1 MTSVRLIRRTLR
13 VVAARAVLIAMACIV
28 AQPLIASTQAVAAQ
42 SPSPSASAS
51 TAPSTPPV
59 VPDSG
64 KGATFGVGPADGKQ
78 LDHRNKFDLQVTP
91 GARVTDHVAVQNYG
105 TKPQTLSLYATDAL
119 NSIDGTVGYLEGA
132 AQPVD
137 IGSWVTLGNA
147 KRPVVVPPRG
157 LDGKPGT
164 VIVPFTVVVPKNAQP
179 GDHVGAILAS
189 LQGLAT
195 DKQGDKVKLDQR
207 VATRIYVRVA
217 GQLAPALA
225 VTNLKL
231 HYGGSTK
238 LLGSDD
244 VRVTYTLKNTGNVAL
259 GAHQLVSVRNLL
271 GMSSSGGQL
280 VPGAADLVGM
290 RSVGTAVEGAKV
302 SDIGQLLPG
311 NSHDVTVVLPHV
323 FAGLRVTAKVTVYPL
338 ALPGNVD
345 PGLHVFTAKT
355 SVWALPLFII
365 GAFLLLVVL
374 VILVRR
380 WLRASAGRH
389 RSAMNLKPKGK
400 HSVPAT
406 VGGRS

>member
-1 MTSVRLIRRTLR
+1 MTSVRLTRRKL
-13 VVAARAVLIAMACIV
+13 RAVMAEAVLVGMACV
-28 AQPLIASTQAVAAQ
+28 LAQPLIASTQAVAAQ
-42 SPSPSASAS
+42 SP
-51 TAPSTPPV
+51 APSTSAGSAPSAPPV

-64 KGATFGVGPADGKQ
+64 KGATFGVGPSDGRQ

-91 GARVTDHVAVQNYG
+91 GARVTDHVALQNYG
-105 TKPQTLSLYATDAL
+105 TTSQTLSLYATDAL

-132 AQPVD
+132 AQAVD
-137 IGSWVTLGNA
+137 IGSWVTLGNS
-147 KRPVVVPPRG
+147 KRPITVPPRG

-244 VRVTYTLKNTGNVAL
+244 VTVTYTLKNTGNVAL

-271 GMSSSGGQL
+271 GMSSTGGQL
-280 VPGAADLVGM
+280 LPGAADLVGT
-290 RSVGTAVEGAKV
+290 RTAEGTAKGAKV
-302 SDIGQLLPG
+302 SDVGQLLPG

-323 FAGLRVTAKVTVYPL
+323 FAGIRVTAKVTVYPL

-365 GAFLLLVVL
+365 GAFLLLVM
-374 VILVRR
+374 VIVLVRR

-389 RSAMNLKPKGK
+389 RSAANAKPKGK
-400 HSVPAT
+400 HSVPVS
-406 VGGRS
+406 VGGH